1 MKPLMKASRDEQGF
15 ALVAAIVLLTVIMG
29 LGLGLLLFVD
39 NQQKASG
46 REQASESAF
55 NVAEAALNAQIT
67 QVSRAWPA
75 LAGVPAQPYETE
87 GCTAANGTTTNG
99 CPSLESMKVG
109 YPAAGTTKCPASI
122 KDAWGSAST
131 NQWTTY
137 VRDDEPG
144 HNVSYFNSAEEA
156 GQKGY
161 DKNEDNKLW
170 VRAVGIVQCRVVS
183 LAALVSR
190 QEIALNFPRAVM
202 SANWFTT
209 GNNGN
214 GHEVIVE
221 GQTPES
227 GQPGEVRMRCEGFAK
242 VEECEHYREGQIA
255 NAKVNPPPGAPSPAL
270 SATQLAA
277 LKQGAESQH
286 TYYPAGSC
294 PTGLPSGK
302 PVFVQGPCNV
312 SGGKKEVGN
321 SKELPGFLIIVN
333 GTLEMSG
340 QAEFW
345 GTVYVVNE
353 QASSGVVVKIGG
365 NANLHG
371 EIIVDGKGG
380 IEAGENHSRNLEYD
394 PRSSAEEKIYAGAT
408 PTRNSFRVL
417 TARE

>member
-1 MKPLMKASRDEQGF
+1 MRSPRDEQGF

-55 NVAEAALNAQIT
+55 NVSEAALNAQIA

-75 LAGVPAQPYETE
+75 GESGQPFEKT
-87 GCTAANGTTTNG
+87 GCTAASSTATNG
-99 CPSLESMKVG
+99 CPTAESMKVG
-109 YPAAGTTKCPASI
+109 YPTVGTTSCPAGL
-122 KDAWGSAST
+122 KDAWSSPTT

-137 VRDDEPG
+137 VRDDAPG
-144 HNVSYFNSAEEA
+144 QNVSFFDSAKEK
-156 GQKGY
+156 GQVGFDENK
-161 DKNEDNKLW
+161 DNKLW
-170 VRAVGIVQCRVVS
+170 VRSVGVVQCRVVS

-209 GNNGN
+209 GNNGKGN
-214 GHEVIVE
+214 EVIVE

-227 GQPGEVRMRCEGFAK
+227 GEKGEVRMRCEGFAK
-242 VEECEHYREGQIA
+242 VEECEHYRATPPPGQIA
-255 NAKVNPPPGAPSPAL
+255 NAKVNPPPGAPSPTL

-277 LKQGAESQH
+277 FRQSAEALN
-286 TYYPAGSC
+286 TYYPAGTC
-294 PTGLPSGK
+294 PAGLPSGK
-302 PVFVQGPCNV
+302 PVFVQGPCKV
-312 SGGKKEVGN
+312 TGAKQEVAN
-321 SKELPGFLIIVN
+321 SKEHPGFLIIVN
-333 GTLEMSG
+333 GTLEMDG
-340 QAEFW
+340 QSEFW
-345 GTVYVVNE
+345 GTVYAVNE
-353 QASSGVVVKIGG
+353 QGSSGVVVKIGG

-380 IEAGENHSRNLEYD
+380 IEVGENHTKNLEYD
-394 PRSSAEEKIYAGAT
+394 PRSAAEEKIYAGAT

-417 TARE
+417 TASE

>member
-1 MKPLMKASRDEQGF
+1 MRSPRDEQGF

-39 NQQKASG
+39 NQTKASG

-67 QVSRAWPA
+67 QLSRAWPA
-75 LAGVPAQPYETE
+75 QKPEAPEPSQPYETAG
-87 GCTAANGTTTNG
+87 GCTAANSTATNG
-99 CPSLESMKVG
+99 CPTAESMKVG
-109 YPAAGTTKCPASI
+109 YPAAGTTSCPAGL
-122 KDAWGSAST
+122 KDAWGSPTT

-137 VRDDEPG
+137 VRDDAPG
-144 HNVSYFNSAEEA
+144 ANASFFNSTEEE
-156 GQKGY
+156 GQLGY
-161 DKNEDNKLW
+161 DNNTDNKVW
-170 VRAVGIVQCRVVS
+170 VRAVGVAQCRVVS

-214 GHEVIVE
+214 GSEVIVE
-221 GQTPES
+221 GRTPVS
-227 GQPGEVRMRCEGFAK
+227 GENGEIRMRCEGYAK
-242 VEECEHYREGQIA
+242 VEECEHYRSGQISNA
-255 NAKVNPPPGAPSPAL
+255 NVNPPPGAPSPAL
-270 SATQLAA
+270 SPTQLAA
-277 LKQGAESQH
+277 FRQTAESQH
-286 TYYPAGSC
+286 TYYAGTC

-312 SGGKKEVGN
+312 TGTKQEIAN
-321 SKELPGFLIIVN
+321 SKEHPGFLIIVN

-340 QAEFW
+340 QSEFW
-345 GTVYVVNE
+345 GAVYMVNE
-353 QASSGVVVKIGG
+353 QSSSGVVVKIGG

-371 EIIVDGKGG
+371 EIIVDGNGG
-380 IEAGENHSRNLEYD
+380 IEVGENHTKNLEYD
-394 PRSSAEEKIYAGAT
+394 PRAAAEEKIYAGAT

-417 TARE
+417 TASE